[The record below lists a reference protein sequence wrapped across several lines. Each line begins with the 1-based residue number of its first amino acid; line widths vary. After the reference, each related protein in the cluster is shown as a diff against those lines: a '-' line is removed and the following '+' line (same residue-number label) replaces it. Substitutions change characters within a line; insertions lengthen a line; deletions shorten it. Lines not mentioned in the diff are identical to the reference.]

1 MKTQSFFCCCVPE
14 CSFYPEYNSS
24 LTVRTLTC
32 NRLSHCLFDFDCP
45 DFKIYEQ
52 EKYNYQEFNFL
63 NLMHNKKMPSYE
75 TSHDIAMTRNGIKI
89 ICRPF
94 TPEHHL
100 KQDPTKP

>member
-45 DFKIYEQ
+45 DFKIY
-52 EKYNYQEFNFL
+52 
-63 NLMHNKKMPSYE
+63 
-75 TSHDIAMTRNGIKI
+75 
-89 ICRPF
+89 
-94 TPEHHL
+94 
-100 KQDPTKP
+100 